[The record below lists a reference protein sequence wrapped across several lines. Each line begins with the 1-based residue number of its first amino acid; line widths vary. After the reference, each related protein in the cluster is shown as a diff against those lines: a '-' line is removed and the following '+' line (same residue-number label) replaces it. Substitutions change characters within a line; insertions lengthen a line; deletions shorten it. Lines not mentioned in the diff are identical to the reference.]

1 MTARP
6 LSVPSPFPLGNRG
19 RRAARIMSL
28 LLTLMLPSCV
38 QQPDPRPVYHL
49 GTPYQASGVWHY
61 PRETTQFDDTG
72 LASVMTTNRSGLTT
86 NGESFDQTALIAA
99 HPTLQLPAI
108 ARLTNLETGLSTTVR
123 INDRGTG
130 NPARLIEVSRR
141 TTELL
146 RIPTNA
152 TARVRLTLLPEPS
165 REAAEALPGAPSLAM
180 AAAPR
185 ASIQVAELAPPPG
198 VRDGGGRSATVSN
211 PGATSEATRSAP
223 LLRLPES
230 VTQDIPR
237 PGQLMVRLGTFEV
250 YQFATIQ
257 QSRVAGLGARI
268 TRTQQ
273 GRTRQFRVEIG
284 PIDDTAR
291 AESVLD
297 QTLTAGIPDAR
308 IVVE

>member
-1 MTARP
+1 MTAP
-6 LSVPSPFPLGNRG
+6 TLPAPSPSLRDNRG
-19 RRAARIMSL
+19 RHAARIASL
-28 LLTLMLPSCV
+28 LLILILPSCV
-38 QQPDPRPVYHL
+38 QQPDPRPIYHL

-61 PRETTQFDDTG
+61 PREATQFDETG
-72 LASVMTTNRSGLTT
+72 LASVMATNRSGLTT
-86 NGESFDQTALIAA
+86 NGEAFDQTALIAA

-130 NPARLIEVSRR
+130 NPARLVEVSRR
-141 TTELL
+141 TAELL
-146 RIPTNA
+146 RIPANG

-180 AAAPR
+180 TAAPR
-185 ASIQVAELAPPPG
+185 ASIQTTELAPPPG
-198 VRDGGGRSATVSN
+198 VRDGGARSASF
-211 PGATSEATRSAP
+211 ATPTPTTDPARSAP
-223 LLRLPES
+223 VLRLPET

-237 PGQLMVRLGTFEV
+237 PGQLMMRLGTFEV

-291 AESVLD
+291 AEALLS
-297 QTLTAGIPDAR
+297 QTLAAGIPDAR